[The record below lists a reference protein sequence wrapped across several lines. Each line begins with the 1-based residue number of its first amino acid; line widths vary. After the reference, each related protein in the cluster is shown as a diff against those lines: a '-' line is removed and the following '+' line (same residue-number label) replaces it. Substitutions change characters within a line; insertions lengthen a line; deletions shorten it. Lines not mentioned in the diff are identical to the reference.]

1 MTPED
6 DERATRERYALGPRG
21 KRVTV
26 EAALERAERAEAEA
40 STLRSERAEAAE
52 YTRGKAEAGLQ
63 LEALRQERD
72 QLELVLRGVKEGEFV
87 VVTSPEYEELSALRG
102 EIAALRKQRDE
113 YHDAAENWLR
123 QRDLA
128 SDREEALRA
137 RVAEL
142 EQQKDDLKTM
152 IQDLRK
158 RAESAEANRDELVAA
173 LRHVRALLPYLPGSM
188 YAVGRDLADG
198 VLARYPEGR

>member
-26 EAALERAERAEAEA
+26 EVALERAERAEAEA
-40 STLRSERAEAAE
+40 STLRSERAVAAE

-87 VVTSPEYEELSALRG
+87 VVTRD
-102 EIAALRKQRDE
+102 RK
-113 YHDAAENWLR
+113 
-123 QRDLA
+123 
-128 SDREEALRA
+128 S
-137 RVAEL
+137 V
-142 EQQKDDLKTM
+142 
-152 IQDLRK
+152 
-158 RAESAEANRDELVAA
+158 V
-173 LRHVRALLPYLPGSM
+173 
-188 YAVGRDLADG
+188 
-198 VLARYPEGR
+198 